1 MAAQLFPFTC
11 SMNWSY
17 LLTYQLFRLATDH
30 GFPPPMSLV
39 AGRLPIV
46 KSHLQSHFSDEFW
59 ARCELQQH
67 SMRVFTTLHGVHSS
81 SQMQL
86 SLLGLLERDL
96 DLLGADIKTRVSQR
110 YHIDFLAARLR
121 LCSIP
126 SLTSSSKELGKTTN
140 TQEWATWYRGFHAAI
155 QLTTIYTSL
164 RSCFLQP
171 PTDELVPHE
180 LQKREAETVHY
191 PKHFFRVL
199 CIAGMYLAKFLAVGR
214 DIQPH
219 ERTLA
224 RNKIKEVYE
233 FFLAWSK
240 EELDEPFRTAR
251 MIRLL
256 SRHAEDKVSSE
267 YFTNDSGDPSATV
280 VNDSLR
286 IARKI
291 RERTAATPAI
301 TG

>member
-1 MAAQLFPFTC
+1 
-11 SMNWSY
+11 
-17 LLTYQLFRLATDH
+17 
-30 GFPPPMSLV
+30 MSLV

-46 KSHLQSHFSDEFW
+46 KSHIQSHFSDEFW

-67 SMRVFTTLHGVHSS
+67 SIRVFTTLYGTYSS
-81 SQMQL
+81 NQL
-86 SLLGLLERDL
+86 QISLLGLLERDL
-96 DLLGADIKTRVSQR
+96 DSLGVDIKTRVSQR

-126 SLTSSSKELGKTTN
+126 SLMSSSKEVGKASN
-140 TQEWATWYRGFHAAI
+140 TQEWAAWYRGFHAAI
-155 QLTTIYTSL
+155 QLITIYTSL
-164 RSCFLQP
+164 RSCFPQP
-171 PTDELVPHE
+171 PADELLSHE
-180 LQKREAETVHY
+180 LQKREADTAHY

-199 CIAGMYLAKFLAVGR
+199 CISGMYLAKFLAVGR
-214 DIQPH
+214 DIQPQ

-233 FFLAWSK
+233 SFLAWSK

-256 SRHAEDKVSSE
+256 SRHAEDKISSE
-267 YFTNDSGDPSATV
+267 YFSNDSEDPSATIV
-280 VNDSLR
+280 DDSLR

-291 RERTAATPAI
+291 RERTAATPAT

>member
-1 MAAQLFPFTC
+1 
-11 SMNWSY
+11 
-17 LLTYQLFRLATDH
+17 
-30 GFPPPMSLV
+30 MSLV

-67 SMRVFTTLHGVHSS
+67 SMRVFTTLLGVHSS
-81 SQMQL
+81 SQVQL

-164 RSCFLQP
+164 RSCFPQP
-171 PTDELVPHE
+171 PTDELGSHE
-180 LQKREAETVHY
+180 LQKREVETAHY

-214 DIQPH
+214 DIQPN

-233 FFLAWSK
+233 TFLAWSK

-267 YFTNDSGDPSATV
+267 YFSNDSGDPSATV
-280 VNDSLR
+280 VDDSLR

-291 RERTAATPAI
+291 RERTAATPAN
-301 TG
+301 TGQFIPSDSHPFRR